1 MITTTLMIVLTL
13 MKAATAA
20 AEEDV
25 TCDLDR
31 VLSVTFTQK
40 RGPRRHKSC
49 FTSIQIRRR
58 RGGRE
63 GDMLGWFPQKGRK
76 ARRHLAPSDSQPWH
90 VLLKDGG
97 VFELDPFDEIGARR
111 NRDGRI
117 SFV

>member
-1 MITTTLMIVLTL
+1 
-13 MKAATAA
+13 
-20 AEEDV
+20 
-25 TCDLDR
+25 
-31 VLSVTFTQK
+31 
-40 RGPRRHKSC
+40 
-49 FTSIQIRRR
+49 
-58 RGGRE
+58 
-63 GDMLGWFPQKGRK
+63 MLGWFPQKGRK